1 MIVFNCTVKDIFR
14 RPYMIDSAVRTLA
27 NNGYAE
33 HAVTYSRI
41 RDNIKNAMEYASSNM
56 RDYEYKA
63 AVIYLQSRESE
74 QEIANTAYYTH
85 RTIRRYVRKACEL
98 VSNYYSEYLGIE
110 FLPNETRS
118 ISCEISSGSFWEK
131 VNSLMNGSI
140 ENACAVIL
148 SRYENNTV
156 NAVCT
161 VCSMGAKKVKAI
173 LNAFDSVVTVYD
185 MPAEKPANAVKTTK
199 DADSKNKKNKKRK

>member
-85 RTIRRYVRKACEL
+85 RTIRRYVRKVCDL
-98 VSNYYSEYLGIE
+98 IGRYYYEVMGIKL
-110 FLPNETRS
+110 LPVDTRY
-118 ISCEISSGSFWEK
+118 IDCVTSSGTFWDK
-131 VNSLMNGSI
+131 VNSLMDTSI
-140 ENACAVIL
+140 ENALVAIVYFNEHKSI
-148 SRYENNTV
+148 NHI
-156 NAVCT
+156 
-161 VCSMGAKKVKAI
+161 CSTYRMGSDKVKRI
-173 LNAFDSVVTVYD
+173 IDSFGSVVTLYD
-185 MPAEKPANAVKTTK
+185 IPSEKRSAV
-199 DADSKNKKNKKRK
+199 

>member
-1 MIVFNCTVKDIFR
+1 MVEFNCTVKDIFR
-14 RPYMIDSAVRTLA
+14 RANMIDLAVRKLA
-27 NNGYAE
+27 DNGYSE
-33 HAVTYSRI
+33 HAVTYALI
-41 RDNIKNAMEYASSNM
+41 RDNLYNALAYAASNM
-56 RDYEYKA
+56 NKCEYDV
-63 AVIYLQSRESE
+63 AVSYFGSRESE
-74 QEIANTAYYTH
+74 QKIAETAYYTH

-156 NAVCT
+156 NSVCT
-161 VCSMGAKKVKAI
+161 FCSMGSKKVKNI
-173 LNAFDSVVTVYD
+173 LEAFDSVVTVYD
-185 MPAEKPANAVKTTK
+185 MPAEKRSAV
-199 DADSKNKKNKKRK
+199 

>member
-1 MIVFNCTVKDIFR
+1 
-14 RPYMIDSAVRTLA
+14 MIDLAVRKLA
-27 NNGYAE
+27 DNGYSE
-33 HAVTYSRI
+33 HAVTYALI
-41 RDNIKNAMEYASSNM
+41 RDNLYNALAYAASNM
-56 RDYEYKA
+56 NKCEYDV
-63 AVIYLQSRESE
+63 AVSYFGSRESE
-74 QEIANTAYYTH
+74 QKIAETAYYTH

-185 MPAEKPANAVKTTK
+185 MPAEKRSAV
-199 DADSKNKKNKKRK
+199 

>member
-74 QEIANTAYYTH
+74 QEIANTAYYYEVMGIKLLPVDT
-85 RTIRRYVRKACEL
+85 RYIDCV
-98 VSNYYSEYLGIE
+98 
-110 FLPNETRS
+110 T
-118 ISCEISSGSFWEK
+118 SSGTFWDK
-131 VNSLMNGSI
+131 VNSLMDTSI
-140 ENACAVIL
+140 ENALVAIVYFNEHKSI
-148 SRYENNTV
+148 NHI
-156 NAVCT
+156 
-161 VCSMGAKKVKAI
+161 CSTYRMGSDKVKRI
-173 LNAFDSVVTVYD
+173 IDSFGSVVTLYD
-185 MPAEKPANAVKTTK
+185 IPSEKRSAV
-199 DADSKNKKNKKRK
+199 

>member
-1 MIVFNCTVKDIFR
+1 MDEFCCTVKDIFR
-14 RPYMIDSAVRTLA
+14 RANMIDLAVRKLA
-27 NNGYAE
+27 DNGYSE
-33 HAVTYSRI
+33 HAVTYALI
-41 RDNIKNAMEYASSNM
+41 RDNLYNALAYAASNM
-56 RDYEYKA
+56 NKCEYDV
-63 AVIYLQSRESE
+63 AVSYFGSRESE
-74 QEIANTAYYTH
+74 QKIAETAYYTQ

-185 MPAEKPANAVKTTK
+185 MPAEKRSAV
-199 DADSKNKKNKKRK
+199 